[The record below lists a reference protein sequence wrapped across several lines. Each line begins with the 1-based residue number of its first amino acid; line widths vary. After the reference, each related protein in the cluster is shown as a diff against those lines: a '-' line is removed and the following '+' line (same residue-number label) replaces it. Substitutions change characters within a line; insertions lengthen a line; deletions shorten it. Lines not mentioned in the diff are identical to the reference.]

1 MTSWPLTAL
10 RDVTWPAL
18 VLLAA
23 WLLTLLTM
31 PFSARKGGARA
42 ETQSII
48 AGVILQ
54 AATVVAIL
62 LADWSPLQVGGTVA
76 GVLVLSWLAEFVG
89 SHTGFTFGRYSYTRR
104 LQPQL
109 GQVPVLIPFA
119 WLMMLPPA
127 WAIGG
132 AIAGA
137 YQGLAFILASSLAFT
152 AWDLFLDPQMVAWGM
167 WVWQDSERK
176 RGRRRSGYFGIPW
189 SNYVGWAGVSALI
202 TWAWSVLMPQETMP
216 REALTFIYALTWGM
230 ETFAQLVFWHLPGPA
245 LSGALGMGICLL
257 LATHGAPW

>member
-1 MTSWPLTAL
+1 MTSWLLAAL
-10 RDVTWPAL
+10 RSFTWPAM

-31 PFSARKGGARA
+31 PFCARKSGARA
-42 ETQSII
+42 ENQSII
-48 AGVILQ
+48 AGVLLQ
-54 AATVVAIL
+54 VATVTAIL
-62 LADWSPLQVGGTVA
+62 LSDWPPLQVGGTVA
-76 GVLVLSWLAEFVG
+76 GVLILSWLAEFVG
-89 SHTGFTFGRYSYTRR
+89 SHTGFPFGRYAYTRR

-137 YQGLAFILASSLAFT
+137 YHGLAFVLASSLAFT

-167 WVWQDSERK
+167 WIWQGSDRK
-176 RGRRRSGYFGIPW
+176 RSRRRSGYFGIPW
-189 SNYVGWAGVSALI
+189 SNYAGWLGVSALI
-202 TWAWSVLMPQETMP
+202 TWAWSVLVPQQTLP
-216 REALTFIYALTWGM
+216 REALTLIYALTWGM

-257 LATHGAPW
+257 LATLGAPW